1 MQKFVIAIIFI
12 TVGGIALLAW
22 EPAGP
27 AGPRPARLAGEAL
40 PLRAPSG
47 ASAGAMTTAATTRSG
62 EVIAP
67 ESVTHKYRYLLDDL
81 GPSQA
86 QRARVLDLL
95 AQRESLVRQ
104 SGPEDLVRPRDP
116 ALTRQLDDIDAA
128 LRLELAPSAYASYEM
143 LRESDVEQFHLEEY
157 TGGIHEYA
165 PLDATQER
173 AVLEAKLRQKREY
186 ANLVA
191 DAGLDR
197 ESLSLAEREHAMA
210 MVERGLN
217 EYRLAY
223 LAEVAPLLDERQYNL
238 LSNYEATEFQQ
249 ELERLQQIIN
259 AR

>member
-1 MQKFVIAIIFI
+1 MQKFVIAIVFI
-12 TVGGIALLAW
+12 TVGGFALLAW
-22 EPAGP
+22 NPGGP
-27 AGPRPARLAGEAL
+27 PDPRPRLPDPAASL
-40 PLRAPSG
+40 SAPAG
-47 ASAGAMTTAATTRSG
+47 ASARAMTMAATLEPHGSG
-62 EVIAP
+62 AP

-81 GPSQA
+81 GPSQP
-86 QRARVLDLL
+86 QRKRVLVLL
-95 AQRESLVRQ
+95 ARRESLVRQ

-116 ALTRQLDDIDAA
+116 ALQRQLDDIDAA

-157 TGGIHEYA
+157 TGGIREYA

-186 ANLVA
+186 TNLVA
-191 DAGLDR
+191 EAGLDR

-210 MVERGLN
+210 VVERGLN

-249 ELERLQQIIN
+249 ELERLQQVIN